1 MAKVLAFDVGIKN
14 LSYCL
19 MEDCDILDWDLID
32 LTDDGSEST
41 TREETKTRYA
51 ETRKKNVLF
60 RTEYIFITIN
70 PFLSI
75 RKQVCGNRHK

>member
-41 TREETKTRYA
+41 TSKARTVA
-51 ETRKKNVLF
+51 ERSNNKFT
-60 RTEYIFITIN
+60 
-70 PFLSI
+70 
-75 RKQVCGNRHK
+75 